1 MKRVLLA
8 VVMFVCAVPS
18 FAQESFVLG
27 EKAVYL
33 MLDNNFYAAR
43 KHELIDFMGEEDT
56 YYSADGGTY
65 NVGVTAGYNVY
76 QNMNIEGSLSF
87 IPSDEAVAD
96 GLFDVMFIIQD
107 PFIKGGSG
115 FMPYYGVGLGLK
127 WGSKDEELRASTR
140 NYYANLNYDV
150 SFFGVGV
157 VSKAG
162 IRYYDG
168 PFLIGLGAEL
178 GLYSISRTETLNGDA
193 NTPSTGYVYFDGSKT
208 KTDTDFTFKVGFSVG
223 FMF

>member
-18 FAQESFVLG
+18 FAQESFMLG

-33 MLDNNFYAAR
+33 MLDNSMYAAR
-43 KHELIDFMGEEDT
+43 KHELIDFYDGTT
-56 YYSADGGTY
+56 YNSADGGTY
-65 NVGVTAGYNVY
+65 NVGFTAGYNVY

-96 GLFDVMFIIQD
+96 GLFDVMLIMQK

-127 WGSKDEELRASTR
+127 WGSKEVGASASAGG
-140 NYYANLNYDV
+140 YYANANYDV

-178 GLYSISRTETLNGDA
+178 GLYSASRTDTLSLDA
-193 NTPSTGYVYFDGSKT
+193 NTPNTGYVDLSGSKT